1 MADMVSYGDRVYCVA
16 CCDSVS
22 KILYLH
28 FHIPGSVCVGV
39 PLHISGIYMR
49 CESHLCPKQT
59 ALIGL
64 CYILQFIH
72 VIQQLT
78 DI

>member
-39 PLHISGIYMR
+39 P
-49 CESHLCPKQT
+49 
-59 ALIGL
+59 
-64 CYILQFIH
+64 F
-72 VIQQLT
+72 QLT
-78 DI
+78 DTTHEVTTN